1 MLRSG
6 TQVIEYMSQVHVVPR
21 FRFSVIFL
29 IDRQTK
35 FKETAIDHLSC
46 DYSLVILLDKLKT
59 IRNGLLLKKKFPFPR
74 EERKVSKKSKATAC
88 KDKISQLHY
97 WK

>member
-1 MLRSG
+1 MYSLDFVFQLNR
-6 TQVIEYMSQVHVVPR
+6 VA
-21 FRFSVIFL
+21 FIFL

-59 IRNGLLLKKKFPFPR
+59 IRNGLLLKKKFQFTG
-74 EERKVSKKSKATAC
+74 EERQVSKKSKATAF
-88 KDKISQLHY
+88 KDKISQFHY